1 MEASEKDLK
10 SFKKEL
16 KEQILKLNEKEAMI
30 KRLKNV
36 NDMIDINS
44 RDLKSELNEITKNNA
59 ILIKEKDELFDQLSK
74 HKTELNE
81 IKMKTANLIKEKE
94 ALFDQTFE
102 STDRKI
108 NEMKTELN
116 KLKTKNKILAK
127 QKDELFDQLLRQKN
141 DNNIEGQNFEN
152 RQEKIFL
159 QNVKISK
166 LPCKP
171 RNTVVAHET
180 EGVNLS
186 YNSQGNIIVT
196 SGGDKSLKIWDSN
209 STTEKLRILGLN
221 SPALSISI
229 DKFSNFI
236 LTGCTDKNGYIFCN
250 KKRKII
256 HTLAGHADKIVST
269 KFFHDKKEAVT
280 GSNDGTLK
288 I

>member
-1 MEASEKDLK
+1 MKTSLEASEKDLK

-141 DNNIEGQNFEN
+141 DNNIEG
-152 RQEKIFL
+152 
-159 QNVKISK
+159 
-166 LPCKP
+166 C
-171 RNTVVAHET
+171 
-180 EGVNLS
+180 
-186 YNSQGNIIVT
+186 
-196 SGGDKSLKIWDSN
+196 
-209 STTEKLRILGLN
+209 
-221 SPALSISI
+221 
-229 DKFSNFI
+229 
-236 LTGCTDKNGYIFCN
+236 
-250 KKRKII
+250 
-256 HTLAGHADKIVST
+256 
-269 KFFHDKKEAVT
+269 
-280 GSNDGTLK
+280 
-288 I
+288 